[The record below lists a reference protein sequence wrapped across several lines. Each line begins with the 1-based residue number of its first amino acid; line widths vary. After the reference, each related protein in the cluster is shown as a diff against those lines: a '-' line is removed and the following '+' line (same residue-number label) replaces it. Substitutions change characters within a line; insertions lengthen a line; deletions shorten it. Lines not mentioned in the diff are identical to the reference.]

1 MKKEEKKK
9 PTCLV
14 YEGKEKGSLAVM
26 SWIIKKIWM
35 LAWYAEVI
43 FDMYIHYISAIMP
56 IFSSVL
62 NFTYYYCHLIAV
74 DDNVLSLCIHI
85 AISIFRDRDAI
96 VIVISFINNNNN
108 ATVIVISFINN
119 NNNATVIVIGFIIII
134 IIVTII
140 FFIII
145 IIIICYLYLR
155 INKFNDNTVW
165 RVSTNHQFMLWEN
178 EKATELCWIS
188 EEGRKRH
195 HYV

>member
-14 YEGKEKGSLAVM
+14 YEGKAEKGSLAVM

-108 ATVIVISFINN
+108 ATVIVI
-119 NNNATVIVIGFIIII
+119 GFIIII

-165 RVSTNHQFMLWEN
+165 RVPTNHQFMLREN